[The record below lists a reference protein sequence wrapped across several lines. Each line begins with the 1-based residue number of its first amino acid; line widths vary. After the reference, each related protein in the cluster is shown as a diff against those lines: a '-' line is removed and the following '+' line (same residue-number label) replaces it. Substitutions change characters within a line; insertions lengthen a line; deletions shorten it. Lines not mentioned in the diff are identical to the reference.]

1 MNQPA
6 APAAL
11 GANWSPPPVGAA
23 HSCSACGAP
32 TRKRGGAIACL
43 PTPARPSDI
52 PPAWAALW
60 KRPADG
66 QALRATNV
74 LVGIVAEVSR
84 DGGKANMLPGVQ
96 REAPVHKRHGG
107 ARRVSRA
114 STCWGFTFLLGLRL
128 PANLVSPG
136 EPRAHRWCG
145 PSDLPASGT
154 LPHTHRGKCG
164 SSRGYSACARRWR
177 AFTQEPDA
185 TEDGGLT
192 MPASPDWLHLVLA
205 ALGAF
210 VIGFLLAVIWTWRH

>member
-1 MNQPA
+1 MLGLRCDADKDRCGVGVTGSHPA
-6 APAAL
+6 HVIHPRRAATHGNGEWAPR
-11 GANWSPPPVGAA
+11 
-23 HSCSACGAP
+23 AP
-32 TRKRGGAIACL
+32 RARGNA
-43 PTPARPSDI
+43 ARPSDI

-177 AFTQEPDA
+177 DF
-185 TEDGGLT
+185 
-192 MPASPDWLHLVLA
+192 
-205 ALGAF
+205 LGD
-210 VIGFLLAVIWTWRH
+210 